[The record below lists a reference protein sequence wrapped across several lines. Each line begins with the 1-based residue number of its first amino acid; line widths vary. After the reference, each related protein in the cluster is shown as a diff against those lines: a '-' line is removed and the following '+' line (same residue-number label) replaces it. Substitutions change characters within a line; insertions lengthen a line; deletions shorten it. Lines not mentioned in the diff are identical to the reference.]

1 MKKLL
6 TSFALLVSCGL
17 LLPGC
22 LKDKGFDDNEYGINL
37 NEGSPAA
44 VAFLKG
50 GAPLSTFGV
59 NVDPGA
65 QIIPLT
71 IQYTGE
77 TAPSSDITVSVTLDN
92 TIVTAYNTA
101 NSTNLVIFPAA
112 NLSVP
117 ATMVIPAGK
126 RFADLEVKILNTVPL
141 SPNIQYAF
149 AVKIASASG
158 GAKLTTNLNQVL
170 AGVTIK
176 NKYDGVYRVTGSY
189 VEPANATATSTYP
202 KTYEIVTTGANS
214 IDIYNLVNG
223 AFVPGY
229 TFQNSTGSFF
239 FGSFGVSVIFNT
251 TTDAVVETRNYY
263 GDPTKAVTSIGNPST
278 GSGAPNYASAGNIR
292 RAILDPTGINKYNP
306 ATKTVD
312 IKYTLNQGG
321 VLRGIMTEQWVYTG
335 PR

>member
-6 TSFALLVSCGL
+6 TSFALLASCAL
-17 LLPGC
+17 LLPSC
-22 LKDKGFDDNEYGINL
+22 LKDKGFEDNEYGINL
-37 NEGSPAA
+37 NDGSAPA

-50 GAPLSTFGV
+50 GAPKSTFGV
-59 NVDPGA
+59 NVDPGT

-77 TAPSSDITVSVTLDN
+77 TAPSTDLTVSVALDN
-92 TIVTAYNTA
+92 SIVTAFNTA
-101 NSTNLVIFPAA
+101 NNTNLVVLPAA

-126 RFADLEVKILNTVPL
+126 RFADLEVRILNTVPL
-141 SPNIQYAF
+141 SPNIEYAF
-149 AVKIASASG
+149 AVKITSASAG
-158 GAKLTTNLNQVL
+158 VKLTSNLNQVL
-170 AGVTIK
+170 ASVTIK

-189 VEPANATATSTYP
+189 VEPANATAMSTYP
-202 KTYEIVTTGANS
+202 KVYQIVTTGANS
-214 IDIYNLVNG
+214 VDIYNEVNG

-251 TTDAVVETRNYY
+251 TTDEVIETRNYY

-278 GSGAPNYASAGNIR
+278 GSGAPNYTSAGNLR

-306 ATKTVD
+306 ATKVVD

-321 VLRGIMTEQWVYTG
+321 TTRGIMTEQWVYTG